1 MKRFAKEY
9 LLENWTLKATSLLL
23 ALILWLFVRGE
34 PGGPERVV
42 SVPLEV
48 QLPRLMEI
56 TNERPNTVEVTL
68 RGAMNTWF
76 NQPLP
81 TCVVDLQGYGE
92 GRHVIPLTPETVR
105 TAKGSGIEVMQV
117 TPARVTLVLE
127 RTISREVPI
136 TVPVAGEPPDGYE
149 LYRKFVRPS
158 SVIVTGP
165 RTHIERVAEV
175 TTDPVSLEGLTQMSR
190 SFVNLNIEDHF
201 IRSSLTN
208 AVQVEVHIGPTR
220 KLTTIRNVP
229 VFLDDPATYTA
240 KPKQISVQVLAP
252 VEWIPGITSADVSAT
267 IATGDINASRFP
279 ARVKPQ
285 VKFLNN
291 QNGHV
296 LIRNIEP
303 AEVLVERKSTAY

>member
-136 TVPVAGEPPDGYE
+136 TVPVAGSLLTATSFTENSCGPP
-149 LYRKFVRPS
+149 R
-158 SVIVTGP
+158 
-165 RTHIERVAEV
+165 
-175 TTDPVSLEGLTQMSR
+175 
-190 SFVNLNIEDHF
+190 
-201 IRSSLTN
+201 
-208 AVQVEVHIGPTR
+208 
-220 KLTTIRNVP
+220 
-229 VFLDDPATYTA
+229 
-240 KPKQISVQVLAP
+240 
-252 VEWIPGITSADVSAT
+252 
-267 IATGDINASRFP
+267 
-279 ARVKPQ
+279 
-285 VKFLNN
+285 
-291 QNGHV
+291 
-296 LIRNIEP
+296 
-303 AEVLVERKSTAY
+303 